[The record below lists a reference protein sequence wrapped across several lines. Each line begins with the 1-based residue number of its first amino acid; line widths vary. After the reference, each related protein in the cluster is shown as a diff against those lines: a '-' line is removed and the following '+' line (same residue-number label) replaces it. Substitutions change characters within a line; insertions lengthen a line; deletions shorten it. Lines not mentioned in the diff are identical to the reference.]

1 VIPPQEKPGGL
12 SPKEGNIQL
21 EKRIVKMSEV
31 KALALMSGG
40 LDSVLAVALLLKQGV
55 KIIGL
60 HFNHPLCSAPERPGR
75 EKHVIDDLLRDPG
88 LEVRQVDMGDEYEE
102 IVRKPRFGRGTGMNP
117 CIDCHAFMLAK
128 AARMMTELGA
138 AFIMTGEVLGQ
149 RPMSQH
155 RQALDL
161 IERHTNLKGKLLRP
175 LSALL
180 MEPTDAEN
188 AGLIDRS
195 KLLDIKGRG
204 RGRQIQ
210 LAREYGIENYPAPA
224 GGCMLTDRNFA
235 ERLEDS
241 FEHLP
246 SPLDHSE
253 IELLKIGRHY
263 RLPSGAK
270 AVIGRESFENERI
283 EGIASLKYL
292 RLIPANF
299 PGPSGV
305 VSGGSDDE
313 IHMIAAAILHFS
325 PKAGAEPK
333 IEMVDCDGLR
343 TEVTPVSPFSYPD
356 FARFSIGAS

>member
-1 VIPPQEKPGGL
+1 
-12 SPKEGNIQL
+12 
-21 EKRIVKMSEV
+21 
-31 KALALMSGG
+31 MSGG
-40 LDSVLAVALLLKQGV
+40 LDSILAVALLLKQGV

-60 HFNHPLCSAPERPGR
+60 HFNHPLCSVPDRPDRVKQAVG
-75 EKHVIDDLLRDPG
+75 DLIHDPG

-102 IVRKPRFGRGTGMNP
+102 IVRHPRFGRGTGMNP

-128 AARMMTELGA
+128 AAGMMKELGA
-138 AFIMTGEVLGQ
+138 SFIITGEVLGQ

-188 AGLIDRS
+188 SGLIERS

-210 LAREYGIENYPAPA
+210 LAREFGIENYPAPA

-235 ERLEDS
+235 DRLEDA
-241 FEHLP
+241 FDHLP
-246 SPLDHSE
+246 SPLEHPE

-270 AVIGRESFENERI
+270 VVIGREAFENERI
-283 EGIASLKYL
+283 EQVAPRKYS
-292 RLIPANF
+292 RISPSNF
-299 PGPSGV
+299 PGPSAV
-305 VSGGSDDE
+305 IIGGSDDDLRLT
-313 IHMIAAAILHFS
+313 ASAILHFS
-325 PKAGAEPK
+325 PKAGSEPIIK
-333 IEMVDCDGLR
+333 LIDANGIESDVM
-343 TEVTPVSPFSYPD
+343 PFRPFNYPD
-356 FARFSIGAS
+356 FACFSVGAL